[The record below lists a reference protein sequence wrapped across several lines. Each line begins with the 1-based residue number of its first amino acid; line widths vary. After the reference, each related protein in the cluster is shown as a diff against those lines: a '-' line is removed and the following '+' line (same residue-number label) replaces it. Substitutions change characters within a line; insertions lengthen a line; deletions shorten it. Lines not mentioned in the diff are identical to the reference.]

1 MIIRAIKNRLVG
13 PLKIYFKDI
22 LLNSVSA
29 SCWCPRRLRNWI
41 YSSFGHK
48 IVGIVQ
54 PKCFLGY
61 GHGRLFVGEKS
72 RVNYSCFFDLGDDIT
87 IGEGSEV
94 SFNVKFIN
102 SSHLVGDKYHRAGEV
117 VHMPIVI
124 GRGCWIGANVTIM
137 PGVTIG
143 DGCVIGAGSL
153 VTNDCEPNGVYVGIP
168 ARRKKEL
175 E

>member
-1 MIIRAIKNRLVG
+1 
-13 PLKIYFKDI
+13 
-22 LLNSVSA
+22 
-29 SCWCPRRLRNWI
+29 
-41 YSSFGHK
+41 
-48 IVGIVQ
+48 
-54 PKCFLGY
+54 
-61 GHGRLFVGEKS
+61 
-72 RVNYSCFFDLGDDIT
+72 
-87 IGEGSEV
+87 
-94 SFNVKFIN
+94 
-102 SSHLVGDKYHRAGEV
+102 
-117 VHMPIVI
+117 MPIVI